1 MLFFVM
7 YDIESNKVRRTVAT
21 YLEKKGCQRIQKSVY
36 LANLDSSVYEQIRS
50 DLTEVQGMYE
60 NNDSII
66 FCQASVDELKSMD
79 VIGHNLT
86 SISCSRAGT
95 PCSSERPGAALHPAA
110 NQSFPISDEVPGQ
123 KDIAHCRVIRTAAYR
138 KRVPACLLELFR
150 SEHL

>member
-66 FCQASVDELKSMD
+66 FCQASSDELRSMD
-79 VIGHNLT
+79 VIGQNLDLDLVLKGRNT
-86 SISCSRAGT
+86 M
-95 PCSSERPGAALHPAA
+95 
-110 NQSFPISDEVPGQ
+110 F
-123 KDIAHCRVIRTAAYR
+123 
-138 KRVPACLLELFR
+138 F
-150 SEHL
+150 

>member
-50 DLTEVQGMYE
+50 DL
-60 NNDSII
+60 I

-79 VIGHNLT
+79 VIGHNLDLDLVLKGRNT
-86 SISCSRAGT
+86 M
-95 PCSSERPGAALHPAA
+95 
-110 NQSFPISDEVPGQ
+110 F
-123 KDIAHCRVIRTAAYR
+123 
-138 KRVPACLLELFR
+138 F
-150 SEHL
+150 

>member
-1 MLFFVM
+1 M

-79 VIGHNLT
+79 VIGHNLDLDLVLKGRNT
-86 SISCSRAGT
+86 M
-95 PCSSERPGAALHPAA
+95 
-110 NQSFPISDEVPGQ
+110 F
-123 KDIAHCRVIRTAAYR
+123 
-138 KRVPACLLELFR
+138 F
-150 SEHL
+150 

>member
-79 VIGHNLT
+79 VIGHNLDLDLVLKGRNT
-86 SISCSRAGT
+86 M
-95 PCSSERPGAALHPAA
+95 
-110 NQSFPISDEVPGQ
+110 F
-123 KDIAHCRVIRTAAYR
+123 
-138 KRVPACLLELFR
+138 F
-150 SEHL
+150 

>member
-50 DLTEVQGMYE
+50 DLTEGQGMYE

-79 VIGHNLT
+79 VIGHNLDLDLVLKGRNT
-86 SISCSRAGT
+86 M
-95 PCSSERPGAALHPAA
+95 
-110 NQSFPISDEVPGQ
+110 F
-123 KDIAHCRVIRTAAYR
+123 
-138 KRVPACLLELFR
+138 F
-150 SEHL
+150 

>member
-1 MLFFVM
+1 MQTWSGTSWRIWTEPARAWQSSDAERHGKQFSTDGTEAEPQGKARKPQRQVIMLFFVM

-21 YLEKKGCQRIQKSVY
+21 YLEKKGRQRIQKSVY

-79 VIGHNLT
+79 VIGHNLDLDLVLKGRNT
-86 SISCSRAGT
+86 M
-95 PCSSERPGAALHPAA
+95 
-110 NQSFPISDEVPGQ
+110 F
-123 KDIAHCRVIRTAAYR
+123 
-138 KRVPACLLELFR
+138 F
-150 SEHL
+150 

>member
-36 LANLDSSVYEQIRS
+36 IANLDSTVYEQIRS

-79 VIGHNLT
+79 VIGHNLDLDLVLKGRNT
-86 SISCSRAGT
+86 M
-95 PCSSERPGAALHPAA
+95 
-110 NQSFPISDEVPGQ
+110 F
-123 KDIAHCRVIRTAAYR
+123 
-138 KRVPACLLELFR
+138 F
-150 SEHL
+150 

>member
-36 LANLDSSVYEQIRS
+36 LANRDSSVYEQIRS

-79 VIGHNLT
+79 VIGHNLDLDLVLKGRNT
-86 SISCSRAGT
+86 M
-95 PCSSERPGAALHPAA
+95 
-110 NQSFPISDEVPGQ
+110 F
-123 KDIAHCRVIRTAAYR
+123 
-138 KRVPACLLELFR
+138 F
-150 SEHL
+150 

>member
-79 VIGHNLT
+79 VIGHNLDLDLVLT
-86 SISCSRAGT
+86 GRNT
-95 PCSSERPGAALHPAA
+95 M
-110 NQSFPISDEVPGQ
+110 F
-123 KDIAHCRVIRTAAYR
+123 
-138 KRVPACLLELFR
+138 F
-150 SEHL
+150 